1 MCTTIFE
8 RATVCGSGKGPDGW
22 FSVDRANIS
31 YDHPFH
37 AQMEHALTVDFV
49 NEEMGTAARVAVELS
64 RESARQL
71 AERILTALDEADV
84 YEGAA
89 ITR

>member
-8 RATVCGSGKGPDGW
+8 RAAVSGSGKGPDGW

-64 RESARQL
+64 RESAREL

-84 YEGAA
+84 YEGVAVA
-89 ITR
+89 R